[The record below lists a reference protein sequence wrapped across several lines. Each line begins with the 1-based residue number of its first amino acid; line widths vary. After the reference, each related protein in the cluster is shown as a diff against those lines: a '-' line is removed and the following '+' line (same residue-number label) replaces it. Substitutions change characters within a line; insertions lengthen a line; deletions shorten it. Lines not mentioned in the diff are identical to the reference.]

1 MIEVSVKDLGLET
14 IGIGVERL
22 AASGSIEDDGPSSAA
37 LSAAGP
43 IVIIESSRRRIP
55 IDFRDLW
62 EHRDLLY
69 FLTWRD
75 IKLRYKQTALGASW
89 AILQP
94 FLSMVVF
101 TLLFGKLAR
110 VPSDGLPYTIFVYA
124 GLLPWTFFNTAVSS
138 SANSLVGNSALV
150 TKVYFPRLVIPG
162 AAVCAGMVD
171 FTIAAML
178 LAIMMFYYQ
187 VGLTWNLLMVP
198 ELVALTAVFTLAVGF
213 WMSALNVKY
222 RDIRY
227 ALPFGLQLWLYLTP
241 VIYPVNFIPVRFRW
255 TLSLNPLSGIIEGYR
270 SALFGLPFDWF
281 GLGFATFLTLAAFLW
296 SVYAFRQMER
306 EFSDII

>member
-22 AASGSIEDDGPSSAA
+22 VASGDIEEDGSGSAA
-37 LSAAGP
+37 FLASEP

-171 FTIAAML
+171 FTIAAAL

-241 VIYPVNFIPVRFRW
+241 VIYPVNFIPLRFRW

-270 SALFGLPFDWF
+270 SALFGHPFDWP